1 MQLQYSIIA
10 AASLLA
16 LATALPQLAEETTK
30 CPKAPCQDYIDILEY
45 CSDKKYE
52 VYDLEWEYKT
62 EDAIDCVC
70 SKEALGKAA
79 DWSGWNATSV
89 CYNCGDYEEET
100 EDYDLMYNW
109 LNTCKTW
116 AWIDEEAARECWNS
130 KLKKGCWEPQ
140 EEEEDPYKMKSKK
153 NKKVRMA

>member
-16 LATALPQLAEETTK
+16 LASALPQLAEETAK

-45 CSDKKYE
+45 CSNKTYE
-52 VYDLEWEYKT
+52 VYDIEWEYKT

-70 SKEALGKAA
+70 GKKALGKEA

-89 CYNCGDYEEET
+89 CYNCGDYEKET
-100 EDYDLMYNW
+100 EEYDLMYNW

-116 AWIDEEAARECWNS
+116 AWIDKEAAMECWNS
-130 KLKKGCWEPQ
+130 KLEKGCWEP
-140 EEEEDPYKMKSKK
+140 EEEEDPYKMMSKK
-153 NKKVRMA
+153 VKKVRIA